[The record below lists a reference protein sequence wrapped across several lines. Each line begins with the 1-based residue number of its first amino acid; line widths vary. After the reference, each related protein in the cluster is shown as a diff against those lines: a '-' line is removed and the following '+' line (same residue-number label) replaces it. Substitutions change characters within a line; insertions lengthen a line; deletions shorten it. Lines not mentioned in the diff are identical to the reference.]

1 MAMVSDPAMIRTMR
15 KAQKAVA
22 SGLLPDWSKRLAT
35 RDNSDDVLR
44 GIRDS
49 SGGDDA
55 SWEKLEDAR

>member
-1 MAMVSDPAMIRTMR
+1 MAMVSDPATIRIVR
-15 KAQKAVA
+15 RAQKAVA
-22 SGLLPDWSKRLAT
+22 SGLLPDWSKRLTT

-55 SWEKLEDAR
+55 NREKL